1 MLAPPPKP
9 TKPPKRA
16 PRDHPANNVR
26 TGQPR
31 LVSDAEGRI
40 PAFVPTIDQR
50 NAIKALASYET
61 PVHIMA
67 GALNISVQTL
77 YKHFAKD
84 MKEGRAHIEARI
96 GNSVVREAL
105 AGNMTAARMWLV
117 SWGHPN
123 WKAAKDTAATAQRAQ
138 DEGGHIKFYIPS
150 NRRDEPE
157 PDEGPII
164 EGDPLPDAGTG
175 TDG

>member
-1 MLAPPPKP
+1 MLSPPPKP
-9 TKPPKRA
+9 KRAKRRA
-16 PRDHPANNVR
+16 PREHTANDMR
-26 TGQPR
+26 QGKPR
-31 LVSDAEGRI
+31 LVTDALGRI
-40 PAFVPTIDQR
+40 PAFVPTPDQH

-61 PVHIMA
+61 PPGIMA
-67 GALNISVQTL
+67 DALNISLATL
-77 YKHFAKD
+77 YKYFAKD

-105 AGNMTAARMWLV
+105 AGNMTAARMWLL

-123 WKAAKDTAATAQRAQ
+123 WKGAKEAASTAQAAR
-138 DEGGHIKFYIPS
+138 DEGSHIKFYIPS